1 VVEHLGENEGET
13 TMQGSRGT
21 AAAPVTKP
29 VRQLLRATGV
39 GKKIEEAVL
48 LLPTDV
54 DLGAAQCVVL
64 RGPNGSGKTTL
75 LRILAGTLAPSQGKA
90 TLNGS
95 PIDERHVATRTAIA
109 ALVGAPA
116 TYRDLTLADH
126 LVLIDSTWGHAGQ
139 RANERSDEILELLE
153 IDHLAER
160 FPHELSSGQ
169 QQLFHLSMVLVRP
182 STILILD
189 EPEQRLDT
197 DKRALLTQILLDRKA
212 DGSAMVVACHDPAMT
227 EALADTVVDIHP
239 A

>member
-1 VVEHLGENEGET
+1 MLGRRSAAVPAVREVGEH
-13 TMQGSRGT
+13 
-21 AAAPVTKP
+21 V
-29 VRQLLRATGV
+29 LRAIGV
-39 GKKIEEAVL
+39 SKRIDEAVL

-54 DLGAAQCVVL
+54 ELGTAECVVL

-75 LRILAGTLAPSQGKA
+75 LRILAGILPPSEGQA
-90 TLNGS
+90 TLDGS
-95 PIDERHVATRTAIA
+95 TVDERHDRTRSAIA
-109 ALVGAPA
+109 ALIGAPA

-126 LVLIDSTWGHAGQ
+126 LVLIDSTWGHVGE
-139 RANERSDEILELLE
+139 RADDRADEILELLE

-182 STILILD
+182 SSFLILD

-197 DKRALLTQILLDRKA
+197 DKRDLLTRILLDRKA
-212 DGSAMVVACHDPAMT
+212 DGTSLLIACHDPAMT
-227 EALADTVVDIHP
+227 DALADTVVDIET